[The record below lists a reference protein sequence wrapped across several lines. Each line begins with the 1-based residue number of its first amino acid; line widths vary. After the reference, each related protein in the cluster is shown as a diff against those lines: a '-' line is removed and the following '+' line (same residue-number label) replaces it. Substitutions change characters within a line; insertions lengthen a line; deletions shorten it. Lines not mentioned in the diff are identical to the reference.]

1 MTDLGHVWL
10 VGSGPGDPGW
20 ITDIGGKIL
29 RDADVVVFDRLA
41 PKELL
46 TFVPDS
52 AIVIDAGKSPNQQ
65 KLSQDEIHE
74 TLISYGRLGK
84 KVVRLKGGDPYV
96 FGRGGEEAK
105 ILAEAG
111 IPCTVVPGITSA
123 IAGLSAAGIPVT
135 YRGVAVSFSVVTG
148 HEDPTKP
155 SEQANWRKLATAT
168 DTLVV
173 LMGVDRIDLIAEQLI
188 AGGRNP
194 QSPSALVQQAATPD
208 QRVVTAPLSEIAQ
221 AAVDHAIR
229 SPALFVIGD
238 VVNLRSEL
246 NPSRL
251 APLAGKRVLVTRSR
265 QQASIFVESLRAEG
279 AFPIVLPTI
288 ETERRVDDQQLSATV
303 ENLLAGKYEWI
314 AFSSAVAVRAF
325 FELLIEQNID
335 VRQLGDIQIGAVG
348 KATSEELRSYMLFP
362 DIVPENSTGEDLA
375 HAILTQCVGSEKSIL
390 LPRAENADPALF
402 NVLNEK
408 GMHVDELTLYLSVP
422 PAIPSGEML
431 KVIRSGG
438 LDIATFTSSSTV
450 KNLVRILGDDRKCL
464 DDVLIACI
472 GPTTASTA
480 RDLGLEPDIVAKEHS
495 INGLLQA
502 LRIYH
507 WSNSA
512 V

>member
-10 VGSGPGDPGW
+10 LGSGPGDPGW
-20 ITDIGGKIL
+20 ITDIGRKIL
-29 RDADVVVFDRLA
+29 RSADVVVFDRLA

-46 TFVPDS
+46 NFVPDS
-52 AIVIDAGKSPNQQ
+52 AIVIDAGKSSSQQ

-74 TLISYGRLGK
+74 TLISYGRSGK

-105 ILAEAG
+105 ILADAG

-135 YRGVAVSFSVVTG
+135 YRGIAVSFAVVTG

-173 LMGVDRIDLIAEQLI
+173 LMGVERLDLIAEHLI
-188 AGGRNP
+188 AGGRDP
-194 QSPSALVQQAATPD
+194 QSPSALIQQAATPD

-221 AAVDHAIR
+221 AALDHEIR

-251 APLAGKRVLVTRSR
+251 APLAGKRILVTRSR

-288 ETERRVDDQQLSATV
+288 ETERRVDDQKFSVVV
-303 ENLLAGKYEWI
+303 ENLLAGKYGWI

-325 FELLIEQNID
+325 FNLLIEKNTD
-335 VRQLGDIQIGAVG
+335 VRQLRNIKIGAVG
-348 KATSEELRSYMLFP
+348 KATAEELRSYMLLP
-362 DIVPENSTGEDLA
+362 DVIPENSTGEDLA
-375 HAILTQCVGSEKSIL
+375 HAIIATCAGSEESIL
-390 LPRAENADPALF
+390 LPHAENADPVLF
-402 NVLNEK
+402 NVLTGK
-408 GMHVDELTLYLSVP
+408 GMHVDALTLYLSVSP
-422 PAIPSGEML
+422 DIPSDEML
-431 KVIRSGG
+431 KVIRSGK